1 MQKIFGVVIGI
12 IGIAVVFIIFPM
24 VMDSTHDVQTD
35 RYVETEAAVATGA
48 GETSAGVVL
57 TYELYNNVNTSVI
70 SITSDEGTDTP
81 AAGTWTES
89 TKTLTVTGL
98 AAEDSRTLTITY
110 EYDALTG
117 FTGMGAFA
125 GIIPL
130 LILVA
135 IVAVLIGGIWSSV
148 KGRG

>member
-70 SITSDEGTDTP
+70 SITSDEVTDVP
-81 AAGTWTES
+81 VAGTWTQA

-110 EYDALTG
+110 EHDALTG

-135 IVAVLIGGIWSSV
+135 IISVLVAGIWSSV